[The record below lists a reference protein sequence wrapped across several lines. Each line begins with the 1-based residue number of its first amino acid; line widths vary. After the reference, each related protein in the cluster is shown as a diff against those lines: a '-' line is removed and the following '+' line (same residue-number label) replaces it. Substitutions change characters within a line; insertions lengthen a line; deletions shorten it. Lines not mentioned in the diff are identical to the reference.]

1 MKKSQGSFTAGLM
14 TGILIVAMGTTA
26 LAASGKVQFN
36 FSNVAL
42 DGERKITAG
51 EMMTAPNGQQ
61 VPGSILYVDEIGG
74 KTNYLPIRAVS
85 DLLGVGIGYDSATKT
100 VHLGEQPITEATPA
114 AHRWQREVDGRKVL
128 YYCDEEGHS
137 YDTPLTYRPTWNQDG
152 WGIKAIRHDMHN
164 YKATWE
170 YQGTE
175 GSFSLECAYP
185 STAGL
190 ARQMNSTDAI
200 QNRQT
205 LTIQGNAA
213 DYYQDGK
220 HSLLV
225 WENRDGI
232 LFFISGIDVSREL
245 LTEVAESVKP
255 CTNRVEKY
263 SLGWLP
269 KNYTLMESYEI
280 ADTVQEYWVR
290 DGVALSWM
298 YSAGQM
304 LLPTW
309 DSSTV
314 KIDGVEAQYWEAQK
328 PYSRDAVSTGG
339 MMTYSIPAP
348 SEMNTLAWRDPVTGT
363 YCRLQSILDQDTM
376 IHIAEKASY

>member
-1 MKKSQGSFTAGLM
+1 MKKRTSFFAGV
-14 TGILIVAMGTTA
+14 VATLLVVTMGTTA
-26 LAASGKVQFN
+26 LAASGQVSFN
-36 FSNVAL
+36 FANIAL
-42 DGERKITAG
+42 NG
-51 EMMTAPNGQQ
+51 EMKIAAGKTITAPNGQQ
-61 VPGSILYVDEIGG
+61 VPGSILYTDAAGG
-74 KTNYLPIRAVS
+74 KTNYLPIRVVS
-85 DLLGVGIGYDSATKT
+85 DLLGVKIDYDSATKT
-100 VHLGEQPITEATPA
+100 IQLGNQPTSTA
-114 AHRWQREVDGRKVL
+114 RKWQREIDGKKVL
-128 YYCDEEGHS
+128 YFCDEEGHS
-137 YDTPLTYRPTWNQDG
+137 YSTPLTFRPTWAKDG
-152 WGIKAIRHDMHN
+152 WGIKAIRHDTCN
-164 YKATWE
+164 YTTTWE
-170 YQGTE
+170 YQGAE
-175 GSFSLECAYP
+175 GSFSLECANP

-190 ARQMNSTDAI
+190 ARQMNSADAI
-200 QNRQT
+200 KNCQT

-255 CTNRVEKY
+255 CTNSVEKY

-298 YSAGQM
+298 YSTGQM
-304 LLPTW
+304 QLPTW

-314 KIDGVEAQYWEAQK
+314 KINGIEARYWEAQE
-328 PYSRDAVSTGG
+328 PYSRDAESTSG
-339 MMTYSIPAP
+339 MLTYSIP
-348 SEMNTLAWRDPVTGT
+348 SQNEMNTLAWKDPGTGV
-363 YCRLQSILDQDTM
+363 YYRLQSILDKDTT
-376 IHIAEKASY
+376 IHIASKIK